1 LPTPQLLATLP
12 TVHPVRSLLLAA
24 LALSALPA
32 FAETVQLRRPGNA
45 TIITFEYITLDDTSI
60 MVKRLDSD
68 AVLNYKWEDLDLDW
82 IRKNNPKVWAEREQL
97 LADAK
102 AEKKMTKKEAET
114 DPFAQEVMATDA
126 KSLMKNLL
134 ISLQD
139 GMKGMSLSANRVD
152 VVCNEFQLDENLF
165 WLGFEDLKR
174 ASQLSGRTEAS
185 SRAEGSADENKDR
198 DKTKAKGKTAAK
210 ARIRT
215 PESLAAEADARK
227 AAAEDTRPYN
237 TLGYLRNLAEGGTK
251 GKPAWMMLRRATAD
265 RESIKAILAKY
276 AAQAG
281 ELADK
286 PEGKAAKGELIVLKR
301 VLENCGESIGKVT
314 RESVVV
320 EARLQSDCR
329 AVLTVVLR

>member
-1 LPTPQLLATLP
+1 MPILQPPPTLLTVQL
-12 TVHPVRSLLLAA
+12 VRRFLIAA
-24 LALSALPA
+24 LALAALPVS
-32 FAETVQLRRPGNA
+32 AETVQLRRPGNA
-45 TIITFEYITLDDTSI
+45 TIITFEYITLDDNAI

-68 AVLNYKWEDLDLDW
+68 AVLSYRWDDLDLDW
-82 IRKNNPKVWAEREQL
+82 IRKNNPKVWAERELL

-102 AEKKMTKKEAET
+102 AEKKMTKKEAEV

-126 KSLMKNLL
+126 KSLMKNLI

-139 GMKGMSLSANRVD
+139 GMKGLSLSANRVD

-174 ASQLSGRTEAS
+174 ASQLSGKIEAS

-210 ARIRT
+210 VRVRT

-227 AAAEDTRPYN
+227 AAVEDTRPYN
-237 TLGYLRNLAEGGTK
+237 ALGYLRNLAEGGTK

-265 RESIKAILAKY
+265 REAIKAILAKY
-276 AAQAG
+276 AAQAS

-286 PEGKAAKGELIVLKR
+286 PEGKPAKGELIVLKR

-320 EARLQSDCR
+320 EARLQTDCR
-329 AVLTVVLR
+329 ALLTFVLR